1 MDRNNAT
8 AGPSTAA
15 LAVPAL
21 HQLHSTTAL
30 LSSAVQLAHDS
41 FQDHLDDYA
50 DAHRWID
57 SFFDKIDGHS
67 KGPVPHGQPRA
78 GVFELMK
85 TPGRKRI
92 AAATSTNT
100 TRLGSTTTAAAKD
113 PLATLL
119 FPTGPAPRSPAHA
132 DKENGLASPQPQ
144 RASPRKL
151 LSPLGPAAAAGRR
164 SPMRAVSP
172 AAPKQP
178 QQQVA
183 APPVVVKPVAP
194 ETAVKV
200 LDFAA
205 APSPPAEQVEEDDE
219 PADMPVHELSN
230 VLEEDEVEDEPVVD
244 NESAAA
250 AIADEDKGDLSI
262 IGEEEEQEQ
271 EPSSTDV
278 SLVTA
283 PSGTSSMVASAV
295 LVPRPVVAEAPQP
308 APLPPVAAPL
318 PAPIAAPAA
327 LPLSPPKQRTVSS
340 ASSVA
345 PEADDAEDSSVPLND
360 APSVLRSTS
369 TSDAL
374 RSSLSAS
381 TSTSS
386 VRTPGGT
393 TSRFGT
399 SALYSAAKLGLG
411 SSPPPTATSS
421 AGASSSTVLASASR
435 TSTGGGGARQINF
448 VGLSKKK
455 SLGLGLGLGRNWAA
469 SMGSSA
475 ANDSQSSIQS
485 GPASTQATSTSSAHA
500 TLPLELAQ
508 GGLTT
513 ASGATKR
520 KSLADPDS
528 AHKAHKTDSA
538 APAPTSQEQ
547 EDEEDRKRRQ
557 MLANRLQDLNNKARQ
572 STLGGRQSN
581 AAGPG
586 AYPSSLY
593 GASRPHT
600 VPGSSS
606 LYHPTSMAAATK
618 PLLVSTS
625 SSSSATLPTASSHLN
640 LTSTASTA
648 PIAEPVSTAA
658 AVRRPSVMERVKSFE
673 HNTTGQEHLN
683 PPSPSK
689 IPSSLYSTLSTG
701 PHSPRAMSPQPFQ
714 SSSALS
720 PRAMRLAS
728 PSAPSSP
735 RALTRSATSGL
746 PLATFGSPRL
756 GVPVA
761 RSPPT
766 MTTSASAGAPL
777 NIAAVLSPPVQPAVP
792 KPQPQPV
799 EAPAAKTVRSPVEA
813 LRREPLAPIVR
824 STTPG
829 GTPPRSPLKMAPAAP
844 AAKPAERVVKTFVL
858 EDDDDELDHDD
869 ASEEEEDAFSIRA
882 INAST
887 PASAIVAAEAAAAR
901 HREQAAA
908 AEQAARDLEEQ
919 EAERERAAML
929 AKRLPSLPEVRSPVD
944 DEGSGDESD
953 GERSVVRTAV
963 KEDLGHKASPS
974 KVVLHGTASG
984 PATVDKGK
992 GKEASSAPAS
1002 DDEDDEDEDMD
1013 EDDEDEDRT
1022 AMSMLSTATTTL
1034 NLSHQPFKPITK
1046 SAQLPKQTAPA
1057 KSSLAS
1063 SATSTSTF
1071 GLTRSTGASASG
1083 IKKPVDTKVK
1093 SIQRANAASK
1103 KEKEELDRRNA
1114 LREQKRAAIAQ
1125 KKLDDERKLKADG
1138 LEKKRKEREETATKV
1153 KAAAAARGAKPKP
1166 VGDDEPAK
1174 KRKIEV
1180 EVKVPRPE
1188 QKKLGQP
1195 TRPIPSSSSTSAST
1209 SSLAQSQGRTA
1220 GAGMGPPALN
1230 KSTGASSMFA
1240 KPSAGPSAPSFGNSL
1255 SKSAGASSMVGQ
1267 PFMSAKI
1274 RLPESSTAAPALPPR
1289 LLAPT
1294 VPKPFSSSMRPPQP
1308 QQPALPPR
1316 VVEPQEPLQELP
1328 DIDSE
1333 YSDSDD
1339 EAHERKRK
1347 ALPGWAQSP
1356 AVAQA
1361 LYNQQQVNPDEIFG
1375 PLPKLSIGDFFRNS
1389 ASAARLRA
1397 RTSSAQWDGTD
1408 SLTQTDLARYQRA
1421 MGYKSALAGSSA
1433 QRSSEHRGGDDE
1445 QRR

>member
-1 MDRNNAT
+1 MDRHNAT

-15 LAVPAL
+15 LAVPAA

-30 LSSAVQLAHDS
+30 LASAVQLAHDS

-67 KGPVPHGQPRA
+67 KGPASHGQPRA

-100 TRLGSTTTAAAKD
+100 IRLGSTSTAAAKD

-119 FPTGPAPRSPAHA
+119 FPAGPAPRSPAHA
-132 DKENGLASPQPQ
+132 DKENGLASPQPK

-178 QQQVA
+178 QQQVV
-183 APPVVVKPVAP
+183 APPVVAKPVAP
-194 ETAVKV
+194 EPAVKV

-205 APSPPAEQVEEDDE
+205 APSPPAEPVEDDE
-219 PADMPVHELSN
+219 PADMPVHDLSN
-230 VLEEDEVEDEPVVD
+230 VIEEDEDEDEHVVEH
-244 NESAAA
+244 ESAAA
-250 AIADEDKGDLSI
+250 AIADEEDKGDLSI
-262 IGEEEEQEQ
+262 IGEEEEHEQ
-271 EPSSTDV
+271 EPSSTDA

-283 PSGTSSMVASAV
+283 PSGTSSLVASAV
-295 LVPRPVVAEAPQP
+295 VVPRPVAAEAPQP
-308 APLPPVAAPL
+308 APVAAPL

-327 LPLSPPKQRTVSS
+327 LPLSPPKQRTVSG

-360 APSVLRSTS
+360 APSILRSTS
-369 TSDAL
+369 ASDAL

-386 VRTPGGT
+386 VRTPGGS

-421 AGASSSTVLASASR
+421 AGASSSTVVASSSR

-475 ANDSQSSIQS
+475 ANDSQGSIQS
-485 GPASTQATSTSSAHA
+485 GAASTQATSTA
-500 TLPLELAQ
+500 TALPLDVAH
-508 GGLTT
+508 GGFTT

-528 AHKAHKTDSA
+528 AHKAAKTDSA
-538 APAPTSQEQ
+538 ATAPTSQEQ

-557 MLANRLQDLNNKARQ
+557 MLATRLQDLNNKARQ

-581 AAGPG
+581 VAGPG
-586 AYPSSLY
+586 AYPSSLFGAGRPHAVP
-593 GASRPHT
+593 GAST
-600 VPGSSS
+600 
-606 LYHPTSMAAATK
+606 LYHPTSLSAATK

-625 SSSSATLPTASSHLN
+625 SSSSTTLPTASSHLN
-640 LTSTASTA
+640 LTSTASAAPAADPVTTA
-648 PIAEPVSTAA
+648 T

-728 PSAPSSP
+728 PTGPSSP

-746 PLATFGSPRL
+746 PLATFGSPKL

-777 NIAAVLSPPVQPAVP
+777 SIAAVLSPPQQPAAP
-792 KPQPQPV
+792 KPQPQQQPV
-799 EAPAAKTVRSPVEA
+799 KAPIAQPVRSPVEV
-813 LRREPLAPIVR
+813 LRREPLAPVVR

-829 GTPPRSPLKMAPAAP
+829 GTPPRSPIKVAPAAP
-844 AAKPAERVVKTFVL
+844 VVKPQRAVETFVL
-858 EDDDDELDHDD
+858 EDDDDEELDHDD

-901 HREQAAA
+901 QREQAAA

-919 EAERERAAML
+919 DAERERTAML
-929 AKRLPSLPEVRSPVD
+929 AKRLPSLPEVRPPVD

-974 KVVLHGTASG
+974 KVVLHGTA
-984 PATVDKGK
+984 TVDKGK

-1002 DDEDDEDEDMD
+1002 DNEDDEDDMD
-1013 EDDEDEDRT
+1013 EDDDDEDRT

-1046 SAQLPKQTAPA
+1046 TAHLPKQTTTA

-1063 SATSTSTF
+1063 SVTSTSAF
-1071 GLTRSTGASASG
+1071 GLNRSIGASTSG

-1114 LREQKRAAIAQ
+1114 LREQKRAAVAQ

-1138 LEKKRKEREETATKV
+1138 LEKKRKEREETASKV

-1195 TRPIPSSSSTSAST
+1195 TRPLPSSSSASAST
-1209 SSLAQSQGRTA
+1209 SSLAQSQGRSV
-1220 GAGMGPPALN
+1220 GAGMGLPALN
-1230 KSTGASSMFA
+1230 KSTGASATFA
-1240 KPSAGPSAPSFGNSL
+1240 KPSAGSSAPAFGNPL

-1274 RLPESSTAAPALPPR
+1274 RLPESSSSTAASALPPR

-1294 VPKPFSSSMRPPQP
+1294 VPKPFASSMRPPQA

-1328 DIDSE
+1328 EIDSE

-1375 PLPKLSIGDFFRNS
+1375 PIPKLSIGEFFRNS
-1389 ASAARLRA
+1389 ASAARLRG

-1408 SLTQTDLARYQRA
+1408 ALSQTDLARYQRA
-1421 MGYKSALAGSSA
+1421 MGYKSALAGSAA
-1433 QRSSEHRGGDDE
+1433 QQSDGAHRGGDEE

>member
-1 MDRNNAT
+1 MDRNNAS

-15 LAVPAL
+15 FAVPAL
-21 HQLHSTTAL
+21 GQLHSTTAL

-50 DAHRWID
+50 DAHRWLD
-57 SFFDKIDGHS
+57 SFFDKIDGQS
-67 KGPVPHGQPRA
+67 KAPASHGQPRA
-78 GVFELMK
+78 GVLELMK

-92 AAATSTNT
+92 AAASSTNT
-100 TRLGSTTTAAAKD
+100 NRLGSTSTAAAKD

-119 FPTGPAPRSPAHA
+119 FPAGPAPRSPAHA
-132 DKENGLASPQPQ
+132 DKENGLVSPQPQ

-172 AAPKQP
+172 AAPKP
-178 QQQVA
+178 QQQPQA
-183 APPVVVKPVAP
+183 LPPPVAEPVPAEP
-194 ETAVKV
+194 AVKV

-205 APSPPAEQVEEDDE
+205 APAPVEDDE
-219 PADMPVHELSN
+219 PADMPVHDLSN
-230 VLEEDEVEDEPVVD
+230 VVEEDEDEDEIVVD
-244 NESAAA
+244 KEPTPAVL
-250 AIADEDKGDLSI
+250 ADEDKGDLSI

-271 EPSSTDV
+271 EPSSTDA

-283 PSGTSSMVASAV
+283 PSGTSSLVASAV
-295 LVPRPVVAEAPQP
+295 LVPRPVAEAPQQPP
-308 APLPPVAAPL
+308 APPAAAAL
-318 PAPIAAPAA
+318 PAPIAAPAD
-327 LPLSPPKQRTVSS
+327 LPLSPPKQRTVSG

-345 PEADDAEDSSVPLND
+345 PEADDAEDTSAPLND

-369 TSDAL
+369 ASDAL

-386 VRTPGGT
+386 VRTPGGS

-411 SSPPPTATSS
+411 SSPPPT
-421 AGASSSTVLASASR
+421 SSSTLLAGPSR

-455 SLGLGLGLGRNWAA
+455 SLGLGLGLGRNWAT

-475 ANDSQSSIQS
+475 ANDSQNSIQS
-485 GPASTQATSTSSAHA
+485 GQASTQATSAST

-508 GGLTT
+508 GGLMT
-513 ASGATKR
+513 ATGAMKR

-528 AHKAHKTDSA
+528 AHKTAKTDSA
-538 APAPTSQEQ
+538 ATAPTSQEQ

-581 AAGPG
+581 VAGPG

-593 GASRPHT
+593 GAGRPLNIPT
-600 VPGSSS
+600 SSS
-606 LYHPTSMAAATK
+606 LYHPTSLAPASK

-625 SSSSATLPTASSHLN
+625 SSSSTTLPTASSHLN
-640 LTSTASTA
+640 QTSIASTA
-648 PIAEPVSTAA
+648 HTADPA
-658 AVRRPSVMERVKSFE
+658 PPTAVRRPSVMERVKSFE

-689 IPSSLYSTLSTG
+689 IPSSLHSTLSTG
-701 PHSPRAMSPQPFQ
+701 LHSPRAMSPQPFQ
-714 SSSALS
+714 QSSAALS
-720 PRAMRLAS
+720 PRTLRLAS

-756 GVPVA
+756 GVPAA
-761 RSPPT
+761 RSPPA
-766 MTTSASAGAPL
+766 MTTSVSAGAPL
-777 NIAAVLSPPVQPAVP
+777 SIAAVLSPPRPTAPQP
-792 KPQPQPV
+792 KPQQQPV
-799 EAPAAKTVRSPVEA
+799 KAPVAAESMRSPVEV
-813 LRREPLAPIVR
+813 LRREPMAPVVR

-829 GTPPRSPLKMAPAAP
+829 GTPPRSPLKLAPVAP
-844 AAKPAERVVKTFVL
+844 VVKPQRAVETFVL
-858 EDDDDELDHDD
+858 EDDDDEDLDHDE
-869 ASEEEEDAFSIRA
+869 ASEEEDAFSIRA

-901 HREQAAA
+901 QREQAAA

-929 AKRLPSLPEVRSPVD
+929 AKRLPSLPEARPPVD

-974 KVVLHGTASG
+974 KVVLHGSTA
-984 PATVDKGK
+984 VDKGK

-1002 DDEDDEDEDMD
+1002 DIEDDEDDDMD
-1013 EDDEDEDRT
+1013 EDDDDEDRT

-1046 SAQLPKQTAPA
+1046 TAQLPKQPATA

-1063 SATSTSTF
+1063 STSASAF
-1071 GLTRSTGASASG
+1071 GLNRSTGASTSSG
-1083 IKKPVDTKVK
+1083 IKKPADTKVK

-1114 LREQKRAAIAQ
+1114 LREQKRAALAQ

-1138 LEKKRKEREETATKV
+1138 LEKKRKEREETASKV

-1166 VGDDEPAK
+1166 AGDDEPAK

-1180 EVKVPRPE
+1180 EVKIPRPE

-1195 TRPIPSSSSTSAST
+1195 TRPLPSSSTAST
-1209 SSLAQSQGRTA
+1209 SSLAQSQGRSV
-1220 GAGMGPPALN
+1220 GMGPPSLN
-1230 KSTGASSMFA
+1230 KSTGPSSGMFA
-1240 KPSAGPSAPSFGNSL
+1240 KPPAGPSTSSYGNPL

-1274 RLPESSTAAPALPPR
+1274 RLPESSSSSAAPALPPR
-1289 LLAPT
+1289 ILAPT
-1294 VPKPFSSSMRPPQP
+1294 VPKPFASSMRPPQA

-1328 DIDSE
+1328 EIDSE

-1361 LYNQQQVNPDEIFG
+1361 LFDQQQVNPDELFG
-1375 PLPKLSIGDFFRNS
+1375 PIPKLSIGEFFRNS
-1389 ASAARLRA
+1389 ASAARLRG

-1408 SLTQTDLARYQRA
+1408 ALSQTDLARYQRV
-1421 MGYKSALAGSSA
+1421 MGYKSALAQQSDA
-1433 QRSSEHRGGDDE
+1433 AHRGGDDE